1 LALEA
6 AILEQQFKNE
16 ELFKNIEK
24 NNKQKLQNLT
34 EDFQG
39 SFISFRQVQFLQ

>member
-24 NNKQKLQNLT
+24 NNKQKLQDLT
-34 EDFQG
+34 EDFQDKFN
-39 SFISFRQVQFLQ
+39 SYNKIF